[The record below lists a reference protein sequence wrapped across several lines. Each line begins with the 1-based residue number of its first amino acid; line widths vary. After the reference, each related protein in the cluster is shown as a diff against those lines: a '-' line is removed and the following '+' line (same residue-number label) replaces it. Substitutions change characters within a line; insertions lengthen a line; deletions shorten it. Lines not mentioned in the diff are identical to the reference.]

1 MHREPATYYRGQQ
14 QKWAGRMHACTGVF
28 HHWWGVVV
36 ALPLVVGGYCRARS
50 LGAFRGFLRTRKTE
64 QGR

>member
-1 MHREPATYYRGQQ
+1 
-14 QKWAGRMHACTGVF
+14 MHACTGVF